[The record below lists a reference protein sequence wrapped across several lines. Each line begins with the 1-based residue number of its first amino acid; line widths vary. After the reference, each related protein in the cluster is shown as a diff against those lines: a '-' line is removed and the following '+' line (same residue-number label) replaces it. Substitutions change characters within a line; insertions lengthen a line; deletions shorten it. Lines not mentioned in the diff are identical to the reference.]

1 MKKFKINKLIILIS
15 FLAISISP
23 MLVMSQDEE
32 NEIPAEVTSLEELIL
47 KVQEETL
54 YDTEENRARI
64 AKFIAEK
71 DTQQNILNKTL
82 ADLKVQE
89 DRAVVLEKKFDEND
103 VKLSELEDLKAERLG
118 AFGELFGVVRG
129 TASEMGAQI
138 KESIISGELTGRHET
153 LTNLAKS
160 KNCLQ
165 MKNLSYFGFIF

>member
-71 DTQQNILNKTL
+71 DTQGK
-82 ADLKVQE
+82 
-89 DRAVVLEKKFDEND
+89 
-103 VKLSELEDLKAERLG
+103 
-118 AFGELFGVVRG
+118 
-129 TASEMGAQI
+129 
-138 KESIISGELTGRHET
+138 
-153 LTNLAKS
+153 
-160 KNCLQ
+160 
-165 MKNLSYFGFIF
+165 